1 MVVMDVLIPHCNWL
15 RGAPVVKQG
24 RVAFHQRDGEPLE
37 KPLFFA
43 SLSGQSTSQF
53 LQLCFGYDYESSK
66 TLITGQTQ
74 II

>member
-37 KPLFFA
+37 EPLDGGALLLA
-43 SLSGQSTSQF
+43 SLSGQGTSQF
-53 LQLCFGYDYESSK
+53 LQLCYG
-66 TLITGQTQ
+66 
-74 II
+74 